1 MSKPFYFNIL
11 GNKTGSECA
20 SYQYEKKPSRHNLSR
35 KRRRKNEF
43 KIKITLGN
51 IHQKGQLELVKIGK
65 LLTGTT
71 TEDKL
76 GYKITKLT
84 ITLDRFENCFL
95 D

>member
-20 SYQYEKKPSRHNLSR
+20 SYQYEKKHPDIISVENVEEN
-35 KRRRKNEF
+35 NEF

-71 TEDKL
+71 T
-76 GYKITKLT
+76 
-84 ITLDRFENCFL
+84 
-95 D
+95 

>member
-1 MSKPFYFNIL
+1 MSKPFHFNIL
-11 GNKTGSECA
+11 GNKTGSEWA
-20 SYQYEKKPSRHNLSR
+20 SYQYEKNHLDIISVENVEEN
-35 KRRRKNEF
+35 NEF

-76 GYKITKLT
+76 VIK
-84 ITLDRFENCFL
+84 
-95 D
+95 